1 MEASLY
7 MDKTIMPEMGNAPSL
22 QRRIARLLKDADQ
35 LFSLGDI
42 RMCCQLAVKEYY
54 SKIEPSPF
62 ANYGAQLFRNREYHF
77 ALTLTLTYTSTMD
90 RIVQWAK
97 GCIKEYL
104 LQEVMEE
111 RERRIEDFA
120 RMKIASRWYQIKND
134 DHTWRVFSQNI
145 PFGDASR
152 EEEIRLFFER
162 LDEICI
168 LTDILNGH
176 ASVYGIEVDYT
187 TAPKADT
194 NKSVAPKAAKAPK
207 PRETMTLK
215 RKGCLTEGH
224 LTLLYMKLCKEGWI
238 DGNEADF
245 KALFS
250 GKRDEDCQLTWKEPY
265 GRGTLFELFRQI
277 INAELAEVADGY
289 TLSAILEGHFKD
301 PQGQWL
307 TSMDKGNNPNS
318 KAMPVILECIKM
330 LKASPQQIL
339 EGSWGEDEDFAS
351 IYDPYD
357 HQDLQLHKR

>member
-1 MEASLY
+1 
-7 MDKTIMPEMGNAPSL
+7 MGNAPSL
-22 QRRIARLLKDADQ
+22 QRRVERLLKDADK
-35 LFSLGDI
+35 LFSLADI
-42 RMCCQLAVKEYY
+42 RRYCHMLMKDYYANLKPTPYYNHETEQLRKKEC
-54 SKIEPSPF
+54 
-62 ANYGAQLFRNREYHF
+62 HF
-77 ALTLTLTYTSTMD
+77 AYALTMTYTSTLPK
-90 RIVQWAK
+90 IVQWAK

-104 LQEVMEE
+104 LQEVQEE
-111 RERRIEDFA
+111 RERCIKEFA
-120 RMKIASRWYQIKND
+120 RMEISSRWYQIKND
-134 DHTWRVFSQNI
+134 DHTWRIFSQNI
-145 PFGDASR
+145 PFDEANRVS
-152 EEEIRLFFER
+152 EICEFFLQ
-162 LDEICI
+162 LDKICI

-176 ASVYGIEVDYT
+176 AADYGIEVDYT
-187 TAPKADT
+187 TATSDT
-194 NKSVAPKAAKAPK
+194 AKKTAMQKSQKPPK

-215 RKGCLTEGH
+215 RKGCMTEAH

-318 KAMPVILECIKM
+318 KAMPVIQECIKM

-339 EGSWGEDEDFAS
+339 EGSWGKDEDFAS